1 MDREDTTMTPTLTRK
16 TSILPVGA
24 GTLLPSPTTRSPSF
38 SRPDGRESTT
48 GNWPVL
54 QSAAPPVVKVSHH
67 ASTWILHIIN
77 TERKKEQFSWFI
89 PEIKYLVSVPS
100 RVQILDLSLRVPAE
114 PRPGVGRFVW
124 QQQQTDSS
132 GRGLQP
138 AALSSLVRDH
148 TPSVSTSFSSRE
160 KVKYT
165 VFSHVGC
172 YWQIMNKVFSFH
184 HVLIDQHL

>member
-77 TERKKEQFSWFI
+77 TERKKDNFLDSFLRLSIWFLCLLGFRYSI
-89 PEIKYLVSVPS
+89 FHCVS
-100 RVQILDLSLRVPAE
+100 RLNHVQVSDALC
-114 PRPGVGRFVW
+114 
-124 QQQQTDSS
+124 DSS
-132 GRGLQP
+132 SKPTPQEEACNLQP
-138 AALSSLVRDH
+138 CPALWETTLPLFLHPFHPERKLN
-148 TPSVSTSFSSRE
+148 TQYSV
-160 KVKYT
+160 
-165 VFSHVGC
+165 
-172 YWQIMNKVFSFH
+172 M
-184 HVLIDQHL
+184 